1 MPISSYFRVRTTVLA
16 AVVIAG
22 SASPALAASAPS
34 TRLVACEAG
43 SCLLLTGRRAN
54 PASAISINGH
64 VVPVTGKHNWRA
76 SLPVETVRLW
86 SAPFARRINVA
97 TFDSKTGNE
106 TTADTALPIGLL
118 GHVES
123 LAMLVIT
130 AK

>member
-1 MPISSYFRVRTTVLA
+1 MVLA

-22 SASPALAASAPS
+22 SASPALAASASS

-43 SCLLLTGRRAN
+43 SCLLVTGRRAN

-64 VVPVTGKHNWRA
+64 VVPVTGKYNWRV

-86 SAPFARRINVA
+86 SPPFARRINVA

-106 TTADTALPIGLL
+106 ITAAAALPIGLL